1 MVVKFEIFVWIDTQ
15 SVKLSKIYNKK
26 NELKVS
32 NAGKYGLVLN
42 FLTFGLV
49 KVFECCNTEID
60 PQLQQSFKA

>member
-32 NAGKYGLVLN
+32 NAGKLGLVLN
-42 FLTFGLV
+42 FLTFVL
-49 KVFECCNTEID
+49 
-60 PQLQQSFKA
+60 